1 MDHVVPKDLRGELS
15 EEKHSKNYSR
25 GTKGR
30 HALFLMAASTLL
42 SLLNPAVNTCDG
54 LDAICCSCS
63 LLNFLPIP
71 KEKISTPFCFKLLAG
86 TRTLSCEMPSVMI
99 TRTGFLP
106 VLLPRPN
113 KYLERISTYR
123 GQNCIEELN
132 LPFLASLL
140 KVLFKPYSAVTCCHY
155 KGLHQSPEQVF
166 QVRDKTSTRLT
177 PYKSIINKLLH

>member
-1 MDHVVPKDLRGELS
+1 MDHVVREYLRAELS
-15 EEKHSKNYSR
+15 GEELSKNYLR

-71 KEKISTPFCFKLLAG
+71 NEKISTPFCFKLLTG

-113 KYLERISTYR
+113 KYLERDKYVSWS
-123 GQNCIEELN
+123 EL
-132 LPFLASLL
+132 
-140 KVLFKPYSAVTCCHY
+140 Y
-155 KGLHQSPEQVF
+155 
-166 QVRDKTSTRLT
+166 
-177 PYKSIINKLLH
+177 